1 MRKTPKHMT
10 RESNRTH
17 EASFRDPSGYMFY
30 DGPVLRRVV
39 NPIYFPQYNKLK
51 ESGFFTILIDKGLL
65 IPHEETSV
73 DKDQIILTP
82 EKIPFITNPYEWSFE
97 QFKHAALH
105 TLKLQKY
112 ALSKGFILKD
122 ASAYNVTFH
131 KGKPIFI
138 DTLSF
143 DFYEENTPWRAYK
156 QFITHFFGPLVL
168 AKYHG
173 TEIFKMMQSHIDGIP
188 AKLIASMLPQKT
200 KLSSTLF
207 TNIHL
212 LAKMESKHKEDY
224 KAETKIANLSRKAQ
238 NNILDSLFN
247 YIKDL
252 KLNESTEWG
261 DYYTKT
267 NYEAAAFDAKKEL
280 IKEWTTALNPQKLI
294 DIGGN
299 DGTFARTILDKV
311 PHVIVTDIDSN
322 SVDHNY
328 RQVQKNKEI
337 NMLPFVC
344 DMLQPAPGIGFNNTE
359 RASLIDRLKG
369 YAPDL
374 TLALALIHHITLSG
388 NVPFE
393 KSAEFFAKFSTNLII
408 EFPKRDDSWAESLL
422 VRKREFINHFDFY
435 NEANFEAGFKQY
447 FTLEKKETVAGTKR
461 ILYLFTN
468 KYEEKR

>member
-39 NPIYFPQYNKLK
+39 NPIYFPQYQKLK
-51 ESGFFTILIDKGLL
+51 DAGFFTTLIEKGLL
-65 IPHEETSV
+65 ISHEETSV
-73 DKDQIILTP
+73 NKDQIILTP

-122 ASAYNVTFH
+122 ASSYNVTFH

-143 DFYEENTPWRAYK
+143 DFYEEDTPWRAYK

-173 TEIFKMMQSHIDGIP
+173 TEIFKMMQTHIDGIP
-188 AKLIASMLPQKT
+188 VKLIASMLPKKT
-200 KLSSTLF
+200 KLSATLF

-280 IKEWTTALNPQKLI
+280 IKEWTTALNPQRLI

-299 DGTFARTILDKV
+299 DGTFARTVLDKV

-328 RQVQKNKEI
+328 RQVQKNKET

-359 RASLIDRLKG
+359 RASLIERLKD
-369 YAPDL
+369 YEPDL